1 MRRGRTV
8 IYDSRKS
15 GCVLFQEGRAFLV
28 TGKLEN
34 IAALWDRSAL
44 YVCDSRA
51 PVAHSA
57 FALVV
62 TSPQKE
68 NWSTFAQSPDV
79 SVLVLPMFKLD
90 EMLRLREIAFSDKAG
105 CSEVDVRQRYTLWG
119 GSPRNVLTK
128 AADPV
133 WQQRLATAGGALT
146 VDTLTRSVSTS
157 TALDGAAS
165 NALCNRVVNL
175 VPVGALAGSALLP
188 SDPRYYEFD
197 HAELVSDHV
206 IGIFAD
212 QLEYSDHEGLLSVL
226 SKVSTDPAIS
236 GLVGALFER
245 AIAVPRLRNG
255 GSALS
260 ALRLRRL
267 SPMLRGGIPRPLRG
281 DTVDW
286 SAALPL
292 VRFNSIEELQRKWSI
307 HEGDAM
313 FVPISKC
320 FPVADIVLR
329 KGGCVLLLNATI
341 AERHD
346 VAAGNAKFRQM
357 LDAVGL
363 GEGSTMEISLL
374 WVLPKTAFER
384 FDTAGPVKSES
395 GGVLASGPG
404 ARHDVGK
411 RIVQYTVELP
421 VPLTAAATA
430 AAAAAS
436 RSRDA
441 EPRRMLRPFGTDAP
455 PRHHVPPVAEMA
467 APPSRLQRGSGS
479 EWSRPVARALLSGR
493 AALAPAS
500 PASPSALLT
509 TARAGNSAAAHREI
523 MLRASRASPSEASGG
538 LGAGA
543 NGSARSPLLAQT
555 PSAPRLSATLG
566 EPRWEPAAA
575 GSHPGMG
582 SGHRRLQAGFSPN
595 QHSSIYV
602 RGSWTSWSED
612 ATP

>member
-1 MRRGRTV
+1 M

-15 GCVLFQEGRAFLV
+15 GCVLFRGGLAFLV

-79 SVLVLPMFKLD
+79 SVLVLPMFELD
-90 EMLRLREIAFSDKAG
+90 EMLRLRQVAFADKAG
-105 CSEVDVRQRYTLWG
+105 CSEAEVREGYTLWG

-128 AADPV
+128 AADAV
-133 WQQRLATAGGALT
+133 WLKRLATAGGALT

-175 VPVGALAGSALLP
+175 VPMGALEGSALLP

-212 QLEYSDHEGLLSVL
+212 HLEYSDQEALLSL
-226 SKVSTDPAIS
+226 MSKLSTDPAIA
-236 GLVGALFER
+236 GLVGVMYER
-245 AIAVPRLRNG
+245 AIVVPRLRNG
-255 GSALS
+255 GNALS

-267 SPMLRGGIPRPLRG
+267 SPALSGGFPRPLRG

-292 VRFNSIEELQRKWSI
+292 VQFKSIDELQRKWRS

-320 FPVADIVLR
+320 FPVADLVLR
-329 KGGCVLLLNATI
+329 KGVCVLLLNTTI

-346 VAAGNAKFRQM
+346 VAAGNVKFCQM

-363 GEGSTMEISLL
+363 GEGSTKEISLL
-374 WVLPKTAFER
+374 WVLPVAAFER
-384 FDTAGPVKSES
+384 FDTAGTLKGDY
-395 GGVLASGPG
+395 GGELVAGPA
-404 ARHDVGK
+404 ARHAVGK

-421 VPLTAAATA
+421 VPLTAAA

-441 EPRRMLRPFGTDAP
+441 EPHRLPRARPIRETTPFGTDDP
-455 PRHHVPPVAEMA
+455 PRPHGPVAEVA
-467 APPSRLQRGSGS
+467 ARPGRLQRGSGN
-479 EWSRPVARALLSGR
+479 EWSRPLVRALSPGR

-500 PASPSALLT
+500 PASPSTPLT
-509 TARAGNSAAAHREI
+509 TALAGTSAAADREF
-523 MLRASRASPSEASGG
+523 MPCASRASRSEASGSQ
-538 LGAGA
+538 GAGA
-543 NGSARSPLLAQT
+543 DGSARAPLLAQT
-555 PSAPRLSATLG
+555 PFAPRVSATLG
-566 EPRWEPAAA
+566 EPRWEPSAA
-575 GSHPGMG
+575 GRHPPEWGAGTGDCRQASH
-582 SGHRRLQAGFSPN
+582 RI
-595 QHSSIYV
+595 SSRPYTQDG
-602 RGSWTSWSED
+602 RGPLGQKKT
-612 ATP
+612 